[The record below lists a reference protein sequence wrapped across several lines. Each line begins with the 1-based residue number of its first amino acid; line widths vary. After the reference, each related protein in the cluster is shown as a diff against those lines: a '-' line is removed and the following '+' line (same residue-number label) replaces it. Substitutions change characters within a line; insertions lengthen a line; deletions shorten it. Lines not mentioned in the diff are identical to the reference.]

1 MGRLSIAKW
10 TAKEVAE
17 VTGAENALGV
27 DVSGNNFS
35 LAELTKEKAQCFAQ
49 LEWKPF
55 RDSGNPI
62 KVLHDW
68 MLQEGYAPGKDDYI
82 ICDCSLRFVIQ
93 EEMVME
99 GFLLVLVF
107 DCGEMQLKLILFR

>member
-27 DVSGNNFS
+27 DVSGNN
-35 LAELTKEKAQCFAQ
+35 
-49 LEWKPF
+49 
-55 RDSGNPI
+55 
-62 KVLHDW
+62 DW

>member
-35 LAELTKEKAQCFAQ
+35 LAELTKEKAQCFA
-49 LEWKPF
+49 
-55 RDSGNPI
+55 
-62 KVLHDW
+62 
-68 MLQEGYAPGKDDYI
+68 
-82 ICDCSLRFVIQ
+82 
-93 EEMVME
+93 
-99 GFLLVLVF
+99 
-107 DCGEMQLKLILFR
+107 